1 MFSNINPKL
10 AEPQHISSRHGLH
23 SVNFDDHKWPMAS
36 PCWGTKHMEV
46 SWNRGTPKSSIFSR
60 FFYSKPF
67 ILGYPH
73 LWKPPY
79 EQCSKPSV
87 IPAYCI
93 LLLRIL
99 DPLST
104 WSVFCCKWTP
114 RGIGRYTKSQKMV
127 CFVPH
132 MAHQPWKIAAARH
145 LGIPRAAIQQ
155 THQVL
160 SPNIQRV
167 LSINLNSLQR
177 ALQQIS
183 NISEIEVSYL
193 YIYIHTHHNLYIHRQ
208 IYIYICMYVCM

>member
-87 IPAYCI
+87 IPADCI
-93 LLLRIL
+93 LLLRSL

-160 SPNIQRV
+160 SPNTQRV
-167 LSINLNSLQR
+167 LSNAVFEHLKSIWLQGVLP
-177 ALQQIS
+177 A
-183 NISEIEVSYL
+183 
-193 YIYIHTHHNLYIHRQ
+193 YIHTHYVYTYIIYI
-208 IYIYICMYVCM
+208 IYIYTLHWYM

>member
-114 RGIGRYTKSQKMV
+114 RVLVDTPNLKKWFVLYPTWHTNHGR
-127 CFVPH
+127 
-132 MAHQPWKIAAARH
+132 
-145 LGIPRAAIQQ
+145 
-155 THQVL
+155 
-160 SPNIQRV
+160 
-167 LSINLNSLQR
+167 SLQL
-177 ALQQIS
+177 AI
-183 NISEIEVSYL
+183 
-193 YIYIHTHHNLYIHRQ
+193 
-208 IYIYICMYVCM
+208 